1 MSIYHLDKLLKP
13 KSVAVIGASKKK
25 GSLGEL
31 VVRNLQSLD
40 FEGTILPVNPNYNS
54 IYGLPCRQRVD
65 ELEPDID
72 LAVIATPIH
81 TVPSILNACAENK
94 IQSALVVAD
103 TRREIGEKRHVIE
116 AEISRIVANSGIR
129 VIGPNSVGLINTAA
143 GLNISF
149 ASAMP
154 NRGKLAFIS
163 QSSSIYTSALDMALL
178 EQIGFS
184 YYISAGSM
192 ADVDFGDLVDYFG
205 NDKAVGSIL
214 LYLEQLKNPRKFL
227 SAARA
232 VSHFKPI
239 VVWRPEQSMA
249 GRHNT
254 MADTAIEDIHGAVYD
269 AAFDRAGIVSVSS
282 IDELFNCAKLM
293 AQQPRP
299 RGKNLVVINNGSA
312 PGLQT
317 ATAMVRCHMQP
328 MALRPETM
336 EALDRV
342 LPPYWNR
349 NNPINMLSGTDA
361 KSYVGAV
368 SACLNDKS
376 VNGLLITMAPEA
388 AISPTE
394 VARRLVQTVKGARI
408 PILASWYGGRDM
420 EEGKALF
427 NAAGIPT
434 FRTPE
439 KAIQAF
445 SHLLEYNRNQEMR
458 LEVPDKLN
466 RGLNF
471 NQEVAQT
478 VLKKHDAHESSFLN
492 IWEIKELLEAYGI
505 PFVSTHPVKDEQE
518 AIAAAETIGYPVAMK
533 KQSIDASS
541 FELTDGIELGLR
553 TPADVHYALARMMA
567 DNNKTQPDDPAPPGV
582 ILQPYIT
589 RADYKLIFA
598 IKKDPQFGPVLLFG
612 MGGVLSL
619 VFDKPSVGLPPLN
632 RLLARRMMENSRA
645 SHLLRGYRNRPA
657 ADMEKLE
664 EMLIRLAQISV
675 DFPQIDQLLIN
686 PVIIKNGK
694 VLALDAQI
702 KLTSTR
708 ILSPKH
714 LVISPYPKHQE
725 RIATTKD
732 GRPLFIRPVRPED
745 VPLFVTFRES
755 LSESSL
761 YYRFFRNI
769 SEFTPRQLHLFTT
782 IDYDREI
789 ALIALANIDKEE
801 KMLGVIRILSHPDR
815 KKGDFYIIVA
825 DAMQGQGIGSILLH
839 TALDIARKQGYETI
853 FGVVL
858 PENEGM
864 KNLSKKVGFQV
875 KFNFDERVFDLRL
888 DLDTHSDA

>member
-1 MSIYHLDKLLKP
+1 MSLYHLDKLLKP

-54 IYGLPCRQRVD
+54 IYGLPCRQSVD

-81 TVPSILNACAENK
+81 TVPSILNACADNK

-116 AEISRIVANSGIR
+116 AEISKIVANRGIR

-163 QSSSIYTSALDMALL
+163 QSGSIYAAALDMALS

-184 YYISAGSM
+184 YYISAGSTV
-192 ADVDFGDLVDYFG
+192 DVDFGDLVDYFG

-239 VVWRPEQSMA
+239 VVWRPEKRLAS
-249 GRHNT
+249 RHNT
-254 MADTAIEDIHGAVYD
+254 MADTAIEDIQDAAYD
-269 AAFDRAGIVSVSS
+269 AAFERAGIVSVSS

-299 RGKNLVVINNGSA
+299 RGSHLVVINNGSA
-312 PGLQT
+312 PGLQ
-317 ATAMVRCHMQP
+317 AAAAMARCHMQP
-328 MALRPETM
+328 TALRPETI

-349 NNPINMLSGTDA
+349 NNPINMLSGTDV
-361 KSYVGAV
+361 KRYVAAV
-368 SACLNDKS
+368 SACLKDKS

-388 AISPTE
+388 ATSPTE
-394 VARRLVQTVKGARI
+394 VARHIVEIVKGARI
-408 PILASWYGGRDM
+408 PILASWYGGGDM
-420 EEGKALF
+420 AEGKALF

-445 SHLLEYNRNQEMR
+445 SHLLEYNRNQETR

-466 RGLNF
+466 RSLNF
-471 NQEVAQT
+471 KQDVAKT
-478 VLKKHDAHESSFLN
+478 LLAKHDARESRLLTVL
-492 IWEIKELLEAYGI
+492 ETKELLEAYGI
-505 PFVSTHPVKDEQE
+505 PFVSTHPVMDENE

-533 KQSIDASS
+533 RFSTDASS
-541 FELTDGIELGLR
+541 FEIIDEKELGLR
-553 TPADVHYALARMMA
+553 TPADVHYALARLMA
-567 DNNKTQPDDPAPPGV
+567 DNDTQPDDPSPPGV

-589 RADYKLIFA
+589 RPDYKLIFA
-598 IKKDPQFGPVLLFG
+598 IKKDPRFGPVLLFG

-619 VFDKPSVGLPPLN
+619 VFDTPSLGLPPLN

-645 SHLLRGYRNRPA
+645 SQLLQGYRNRPA

-664 EMLIRLAQISV
+664 EMLIRLAQLSV
-675 DFPQIDQLLIN
+675 DFPQIDQLSIN
-686 PVIIKNGK
+686 PVIVKNGK
-694 VLALDAQI
+694 ILALDAQI

-708 ILSPKH
+708 IPSPKH

-725 RIATTKD
+725 RTATTKD
-732 GRPLFIRPVRPED
+732 GRRVFIRPVRPED
-745 VPLFVTFRES
+745 VPLFVRFRES
-755 LSESSL
+755 VSENSM

-789 ALIALANIDKEE
+789 ALIALADIDKEE

-825 DAMQGQGIGSILLH
+825 DAMQGQGIGSILLN
-839 TALDIARKQGYETI
+839 TALDIAGKQGFETI

-864 KNLSKKVGFQV
+864 KKLSQKVGFQI
-875 KFNFDERVFDLRL
+875 KFNFDEKVFDLRL